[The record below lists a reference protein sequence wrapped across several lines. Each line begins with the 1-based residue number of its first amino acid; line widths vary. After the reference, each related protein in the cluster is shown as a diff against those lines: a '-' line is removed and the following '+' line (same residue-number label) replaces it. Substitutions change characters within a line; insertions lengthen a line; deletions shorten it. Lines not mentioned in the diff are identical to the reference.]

1 MDKKELI
8 KEIEALSQ
16 EKKKQ
21 LYKKETTWN
30 KRLANEEYNELGRY
44 NDVKALFIRF
54 KYDFASSRVK
64 LVICFESNAFEHS
77 EIDLSDDDLVITNEK
92 IKKAVE
98 DFKKLM
104 LDIYKQDEKVK
115 RMEETADNVSFYEF
129 DEYDDK
135 VDILKLE
142 KALSRI
148 DCPRELH
155 EERPVID
162 LEENKIFVNA
172 ASALRFAGIDYKN
185 GNQVYK
191 ACEKDE
197 GQYRGRYYAYA
208 EKADILKWI
217 EVLELIDEK

>member
-8 KEIEALSQ
+8 KEIEASSQ

-30 KRLANEEYNELGRY
+30 KRLTSEEYNEVGRY
-44 NDVKALFIRF
+44 NGLKIMFLRF
-54 KYDFASSRVK
+54 KYDFANSRVK
-64 LVICFESNAFEHS
+64 LIAYFESNTFEHL
-77 EIDLSDDDLVITNEK
+77 EIDLSDDALEVTNAK

-115 RMEETADNVSFYEF
+115 RMGETADNLSFYEF
-129 DEYDDK
+129 DEFDDK
-135 VDILKLE
+135 VDVTKLE

-217 EVLELIDEK
+217 EILEVMDEK